1 MALELVEIKDILPYS
16 EPVDRMAEREKHL
29 ADEMEES
36 FNNAVT
42 RWKKQVIKPQKE
54 IIRNAIMDAQGDGE
68 NVTVDGILN
77 ELETFDSK
85 IQNVI
90 TNAYTT
96 FNQDEADM
104 IQRELNIRD
113 MEYFKKHGHWPKATR
128 DVMKG
133 VSLLELEDDESN
145 SIGETKS
152 VNVSDL
158 FTLDDEDTT
167 PPVSDRSSNIKETKD
182 NDKDVGGIVITP
194 DMLL

>member
-29 ADEMEES
+29 AEEMEES

-68 NVTVDGILN
+68 NATVDGILN

-85 IQNVI
+85 VQNVI

-104 IQRELNIRD
+104 LQRQINIRD
-113 MEYFKKHGHWPKATR
+113 IEYFKEHGHWPKGTR
-128 DVMKG
+128 DIMKG
-133 VSLLELEDDESN
+133 VSLFEDDESN

-167 PPVSDRSSNIKETKD
+167 PPVSNTSSNIKETKD
-182 NDKDVGGIVITP
+182 DDKDVGGIVITP